1 MKISGSDVEHIA
13 RLARLGL
20 KADERD
26 VYGAQLNGI
35 LDYVDKL
42 NELETSGIEPTSHV
56 IPIRNVFRD
65 DVPGTSLPRE
75 EALKN
80 APQVTDGFYRVPKII
95 E

>member
-20 KADERD
+20 KEDEKY
-26 VYGAQLNGI
+26 VYGAQLNEI

-42 NELETSGIEPTSHV
+42 NELDTSGVEPTSHV
-56 IPIRNVFRD
+56 IPIKNVFRD

-80 APQVTDGFYRVPKII
+80 AHQVTDGFYRVPRII